1 MERSALEFIL
11 HETWTAMRRNP
22 LITVAS
28 IGNLTIAL
36 LVLGAFALGAIN
48 LDYMAGMQAKS
59 TVVHVYLEPDADWGA
74 IENTL
79 YGDPRV
85 KDTEFVSAEA
95 NLQKWAKMNGI
106 DPDALKIINN
116 PLPAEVLVT
125 VVDPDDIAAV
135 ADAAG
140 ALDGVEEVEY
150 SRAVTEQIVRL
161 SNGIKTSGLLIG
173 ILLVGGT
180 MLVVSTTIRLTI
192 YARRREIRI
201 MQLVGATNGFIR
213 APLLLEGAFQG
224 VAGGFVSALFLV
236 IAYVYVHAYLAQNLQ
251 FLKLVYSSQFIVAY
265 GLGLVLAGTVF
276 GVCGAL
282 ISTNRY
288 LAEA

>member
-1 MERSALEFIL
+1 MERSALDFIL
-11 HETWTAMRRNP
+11 HETWIAMRRNP
-22 LITVAS
+22 LLTIAS
-28 IGNLTIAL
+28 IGNLTISL

-48 LDYMAGMQAKS
+48 LDYMAGLQARGA
-59 TVVHVYLEPDADWGA
+59 VVHVYLEPDADWGE
-74 IENTL
+74 IEATL
-79 YGDPRV
+79 YGDTRV
-85 KDTEFVSAEA
+85 KETEFVSAEE
-95 NLQKWAKMNGI
+95 NLQRWAKMNGI

-140 ALDGVEEVEY
+140 TLEGVDEVEY
-150 SRAVTEQIVRL
+150 SQAVTEQIVRL
-161 SNGIKTSGLLIG
+161 SKGIKTSGLLVG
-173 ILLVGGT
+173 LLLVGGT

-213 APLLLEGAFQG
+213 APLLLEGALQG
-224 VAGGFVSALFLV
+224 LAGGIVSAVFLV
-236 IAYVYVHAYLAQNLQ
+236 VAYSYMHGYLAQNLQ
-251 FLKLVYSSQFIVAY
+251 FIKLVYSSQFISAY

-288 LAEA
+288 LAES